1 MGKQFHFVVLFDT
14 ETQEFSVDY
23 DVELNGNNGSIYD
36 EETETWSKPSDD
48 GLDEKQDDAIYADL
62 MARLTLDK
70 KIVYPGL
77 KGLPL
82 IK

>member
-1 MGKQFHFVVLFDT
+1 MGKQFHFVVLFDAET
-14 ETQEFSVDY
+14 EEFSVDY

-36 EETETWSKPSDD
+36 EETETWSNPADD
-48 GLDEKQDDAIYADL
+48 GLEEQEDAIYVDM

-77 KGLPL
+77 KDADPV
-82 IK
+82 K